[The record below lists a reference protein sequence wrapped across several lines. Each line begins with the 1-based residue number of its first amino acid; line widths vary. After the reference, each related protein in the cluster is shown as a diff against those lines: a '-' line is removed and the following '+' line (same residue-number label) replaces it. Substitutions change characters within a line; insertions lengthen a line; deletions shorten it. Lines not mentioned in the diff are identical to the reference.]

1 MIPIQFPTREGVT
14 VSVLPANRF
23 KAGMLSVSSVLP
35 ITKEG
40 ACLFPLL
47 LSVLRRGTEH
57 HPTLAD
63 LNRRLDYLW
72 GTGFS
77 MRNYYRGNL
86 HVVGFSA
93 DLLDPVYLP
102 SGSEDL
108 LDAVLELMRE
118 ILFHPVLDPDGLLSA
133 RYVESEKELQCDA
146 IRATKNNPRA
156 YASDR
161 CRAIL
166 FEGEPCGYPTLGT
179 EAETMAVTREQ
190 LTAFW
195 KNWIANL
202 QLDCFY
208 VGAVAPDEVD
218 RRIHAAFR
226 SKEGNPK
233 ILGDC
238 GALVRFPKGRGLLS
252 TEPLPVSQS
261 QLLLGLRCGIRLT
274 DEDFYAC
281 SVYNEMLGSSPISR
295 LFVYVREKKSL
306 CYSCS
311 SVYHGFTGTFLI
323 SCGIK
328 RENRRRA
335 EKEILHQLDVL
346 RRGDFR
352 EEELE
357 AAKKSL
363 EHAYRQVEDS
373 PLGLENYF
381 FGRSLAGYRV
391 PLEECRAKI
400 AQVTKADIVRV
411 ANCLTLDVVY
421 FLEGTLTG
429 GGEDDDDGMDV

>member
-1 MIPIQFPTREGVT
+1 MIPIQFPARDGVK

-23 KAGMLSVSSVLP
+23 KAGMLSVSSVVP
-35 ITKEG
+35 ITEEG

-47 LSVLRRGTEH
+47 LSVLRRGTEKY
-57 HPTLAD
+57 PTLAD

-77 MRNYYRGNL
+77 IRNYYRGNL
-86 HVVGFSA
+86 QVIGFSA
-93 DLLDPVYLP
+93 DLLDSAYLP

-108 LDAVLELMRE
+108 LDASLSLIRE

-146 IRATKNNPRA
+146 IRAAKNNPRA
-156 YASDR
+156 YAADR
-161 CRAIL
+161 CRAVL
-166 FEGEPCGYPTLGT
+166 FEGQPCGYPTLGT
-179 EAETMAVTREQ
+179 EEQTASVTRER

-195 KNWIANL
+195 REWISGM

-208 VGAVAPDEVD
+208 VGAADPDGVD
-218 RRIHAAFR
+218 RRIREALAPR
-226 SKEGNPK
+226 GR
-233 ILGDC
+233 DDRMTTDR
-238 GALVRFPKGRGLLS
+238 GALVRFPEGRGLRVEES
-252 TEPLPVSQS
+252 LPVSQS
-261 QLLLGLRCGIRLT
+261 QLVLGFRCGIRLT

-281 SVYNEMLGSSPISR
+281 SVYNEMLGGSPISR

-306 CYSCS
+306 CYSCG
-311 SVYHGFTGTFLI
+311 SVYHSFAGTLMV

-328 RENRRRA
+328 KENRDAA
-335 EKEILHQLDVL
+335 ESEILRQLDAL
-346 RRGDFR
+346 KRGDFR

-357 AAKKSL
+357 AAKKAL
-363 EHAYRQVEDS
+363 ENAHRQVEDS

-391 PLEECRAKI
+391 PLAECRARLSR
-400 AQVTKADIVRV
+400 VTAEDVVRV
-411 ANCLTLDVVY
+411 ARSVTVDTVY

-429 GGEDDDDGMDV
+429 GGEDDDDEMEL